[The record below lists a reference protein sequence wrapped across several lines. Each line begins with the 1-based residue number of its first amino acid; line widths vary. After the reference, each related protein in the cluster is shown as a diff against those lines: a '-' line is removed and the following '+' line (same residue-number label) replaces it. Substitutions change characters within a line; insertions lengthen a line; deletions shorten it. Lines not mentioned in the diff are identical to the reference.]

1 MDVQMKE
8 FQQVKWI
15 VLEKHLDPSWP
26 REVGGHSWILIVLR
40 RERIERAPDAA
51 QRWGEHT

>member
-51 QRWGEHT
+51 QRWAEHT